1 MDKSAHGRK
10 GRSKAGSETPADVP
24 SDRREPVNK
33 ASEIRREARGLVLQG
48 RAPRPID
55 IIARLKKREI
65 EVTSA
70 QVSTA
75 LAGTDFAYRRNQEEW
90 ARPQSPFPEPALA
103 FQLVGLEDVQKAKAF
118 VEDLG
123 SLEMAM
129 AALVAFGQFGGGQAR
144 AGTRERVIEGARA
157 VPERNAKPKPSDEEP
172 AAES

>member
-10 GRSKAGSETPADVP
+10 GRSKAGSETPAVVP
-24 SDRREPVNK
+24 SDRSEPVNK
-33 ASEIRREARGLVLQG
+33 AAEIRREARGLVLQG

-75 LAGTDFAYRRNQEEW
+75 LAGTEFAYRRNREEW

-103 FQLVGLEDVQKAKAF
+103 FQLVGLEDVQMAKEF
-118 VEDLG
+118 VDQIG
-123 SLEMAM
+123 SLEKAM
-129 AALVAFGQFGGGQAR
+129 AALVALQQFGGGKPR
-144 AGTRERVIEGARA
+144 VDSPGPVIESCRI
-157 VPERNAKPKPSDEEP
+157 VPEKKAKPKPADEES